1 MQEKRPD
8 NIPKLKDYKPTRFML
23 PTSHYD
29 KRKADRAVLFIENL
43 RHTKSQW
50 AGKPFWLLPWEEQI
64 VRDIFGIVKEDGR
77 RQFKQ
82 AYVEISKKNGKSEL
96 AAAIAL
102 YLLYADGEASPE
114 VFSAAADRA
123 QASIVM
129 DVAKGMVESTPALLK
144 RSKIQAATKRITN
157 LRNKGYYQVVSAD
170 VGGKHGYSI
179 SGLIFDEIHNQPN
192 RKLYDVL
199 TKGSGDARQQPL
211 FFIITTS
218 GTDRNSI
225 CFELHTKA
233 EDIIS
238 NRISDPTFYPVLY
251 SLPMDAD
258 WTDEK
263 NWYRANPSLG
273 YTIQIDS
280 LREAF
285 NDAKN
290 NPAEENVFRQLRL
303 CQWVGSSVQWI
314 PDEIYMKGAQPVDMD
329 ALEGRECY
337 AGLDLS
343 SSEDITALV
352 LMFPPRNND
361 EKYIVLPFFW
371 VPEETIP
378 FRVRRTG
385 VPYDVWEA
393 KGFINATPG
402 NVIDYAY
409 IENFIDDLSKRYH
422 ILEVAFDRWGSQML
436 VERLTE
442 MGLTVIAFGQGF
454 KDMSAP
460 TKMFY
465 ELLMKGEMI
474 HCGNPVLRWMAGNV
488 VVEQDP
494 AGNIKVTKAKSKD
507 KIDGI
512 VASVMALDRC
522 VRHEESSGSVYDD
535 RGLIVI

>member
-1 MQEKRPD
+1 MEKRPD
-8 NIPKLKDYKPTRFML
+8 SIPKIADYQPTRFML

-29 KRKADRAVLFIENL
+29 KQKADRAVAFIENL
-43 RHTKSQW
+43 RHTKSKW
-50 AGKPFWLLPWEEQI
+50 AGQRFWLLPWEERI
-64 VRDIFGIVKEDGR
+64 VRDLFGIVKADGK

-129 DVAKGMVESTPALLK
+129 DVAKSMVEATPALLK
-144 RSKIQAATKRITN
+144 RSKVQAATKRITN
-157 LRNKGYYQVVSAD
+157 LKNKGYYQVVSAD

-199 TKGSGDARQQPL
+199 TKGSGDAREQPL
-211 FFIITTS
+211 FFIITTA

-225 CFELHTKA
+225 CYELHTKA
-233 EDIIS
+233 EDLL
-238 NRISDPTFYPVLY
+238 NGRIKDPTFYPVLF

-258 WTDEK
+258 WTDEN

-285 NDAKN
+285 NDARN
-290 NPAEENVFRQLRL
+290 NGAEQAVFRQLRL

-314 PDEIYMKGAQPVDMD
+314 PDDIYMKGAEKVDPEL
-329 ALEGRECY
+329 LEGRECY

-343 SSEDITALV
+343 SSEDITALA
-352 LMFPPRNND
+352 LMFPPGVGE
-361 EKYIVLPFFW
+361 EKYYLLPYFW
-371 VPEETIP
+371 VPEDTIP
-378 FRVRRTG
+378 VRVRKTG
-385 VPYDVWEA
+385 VPYDDWKM
-393 KGFINATPG
+393 KGYLLDTPG

-409 IENFIDDLSKRYH
+409 IEHFIEELSQKYH
-422 ILEVAFDRWGSQML
+422 IKEIAFDRWGSQML
-436 VERLTE
+436 VERLTD
-442 MGLTVIAFGQGF
+442 MGLTVVPFGQGF
-454 KDMSAP
+454 KDMSSP

-465 ELLMKGEMI
+465 ELLMKGKMI
-474 HCGNPVLRWMAGNV
+474 HGGNPVLRWMAGNV
-488 VVEQDP
+488 VVDKDP
-494 AGNIKVTKAKSKD
+494 AGNIKVTKSRSKD

-512 VASVMALDRC
+512 VASIMALDRC
-522 VRHEESSGSVYDD
+522 VRHEEAGSVYDQ
-535 RGLIVI
+535 RSLIIL

>member
-1 MQEKRPD
+1 
-8 NIPKLKDYKPTRFML
+8 
-23 PTSHYD
+23 
-29 KRKADRAVLFIENL
+29 
-43 RHTKSQW
+43 
-50 AGKPFWLLPWEEQI
+50 
-64 VRDIFGIVKEDGR
+64 
-77 RQFKQ
+77 
-82 AYVEISKKNGKSEL
+82 
-96 AAAIAL
+96 
-102 YLLYADGEASPE
+102 
-114 VFSAAADRA
+114 
-123 QASIVM
+123 M
-129 DVAKGMVESTPALLK
+129 DVAKAMVESMPALLK

-157 LRNKGYYQVVSAD
+157 LVNKGYYQVVSAD

-192 RKLYDVL
+192 RQLYDVL

-238 NRISDPTFYPVLY
+238 GRLEDPTFYPVLY

-314 PDEIYMKGAQPVDMD
+314 PDEIYMKGSAPVDPRS
-329 ALEGRECY
+329 LEGRECY

-343 SSEDITALV
+343 SSEDITALS
-352 LMFPPRNND
+352 LMFPPEED
-361 EKYIVLPFFW
+361 DGKYIVLPFFW
-371 VPEETIP
+371 VPEDTIP
-378 FRVRRTG
+378 LRVRRTG
-385 VPYDVWEA
+385 IPYDTWESR
-393 KGFINATPG
+393 GYIHATPG

-409 IENFIDDLSKRYH
+409 IENFIGELSNRYH
-422 ILEVAFDRWGSQML
+422 ILEIAFDRWGSQML

-442 MGLTVIAFGQGF
+442 MGLTVVPFGQGF
-454 KDMSAP
+454 KDMSTP

-474 HCGNPVLRWMAGNV
+474 HGGNPVLRWMAGNV

-512 VASVMALDRC
+512 VASIMALDRC
-522 VRHEESSGSVYDD
+522 VRHEEDQTSVYDT
-535 RGLIVI
+535 RGLIIL

>member
-1 MQEKRPD
+1 
-8 NIPKLKDYKPTRFML
+8 ML

-29 KRKADRAVLFIENL
+29 KQKADRAVMFIENL
-43 RHTKSQW
+43 RHTKSKW
-50 AGKPFWLLPWEEQI
+50 AGQPFWLLPWEEQI
-64 VRDIFGIVKEDGR
+64 VRDIFGIVKADGK

-129 DVAKGMVESTPALLK
+129 DVAKSMVESTPALLK
-144 RSKIQAATKRITN
+144 RSRIQTATKRITN
-157 LRNKGYYQVVSAD
+157 LMNKGYYQVVSAD

-199 TKGSGDARQQPL
+199 TKGSGDAREQPL
-211 FFIITTS
+211 FFIITTA

-225 CFELHTKA
+225 CYELHTKA
-233 EDIIS
+233 EDLIS
-238 NRISDPTFYPVLY
+238 GRINDPTFYPVLY
-251 SLPMDAD
+251 TLPMDAD
-258 WTDEK
+258 WMNEK
-263 NWYRANPSLG
+263 NWVKANPSLG
-273 YTIQIDS
+273 YTIRIDS

-303 CQWVGSSVQWI
+303 CQWVGSTVQWI
-314 PDEIYMKGAQPVDMD
+314 PDEIYMKGAQPIDKS

-343 SSEDITALV
+343 SSEDITALS
-352 LMFPPRNND
+352 LMFPPRTDD

-371 VPEETIP
+371 VPEDTIP
-378 FRVRRTG
+378 LRVRRTG
-385 VPYDVWEA
+385 VPYDTWEA
-393 KGFINATPG
+393 RGYLNATPG

-409 IENFIDDLSKRYH
+409 IENFIEELSLKYH
-422 ILEVAFDRWGSQML
+422 ILEIAFDRWGSQML

-442 MGLTVIAFGQGF
+442 MGLTVIPFGQGY
-454 KDMSAP
+454 KDMTSP
-460 TKMFY
+460 TKQFY

-474 HCGNPVLRWMAGNV
+474 HGGNPVLRWMAGNV
-488 VVEQDP
+488 VVETDP
-494 AGNIKVTKAKSKD
+494 AGNIKCTKAKSKD

-512 VASVMALDRC
+512 IASIMALDRC
-522 VRHEESSGSVYDD
+522 VRHEETGSIYDQ
-535 RGLIVI
+535 RELVVF